1 MKKTNPD
8 ILETVI
14 LNAQDDLF
22 FEMISTGDVSIN
34 NSRVSIYDMLELL
47 DCQEKDTVIA
57 MLLRGNDEAKNFAH
71 ETLWQVFLSEFDS
84 EAIDKHLVSEGE
96 EY

>member
-8 ILETVI
+8 ILESEI

-22 FEMISTGDVSIN
+22 YEMITTGDVFIN
-34 NSRVSIYDMLELL
+34 RIRVSIYDMLELM
-47 DCQEKDTVIA
+47 DCQEKDTIIA
-57 MLLRGNDEAKNFAH
+57 MLLRGNEETKNFSH
-71 ETLWQVFLSEFDS
+71 ETLWGIFISEFDS
-84 EAIDKHLVSEGE
+84 EAIDKHLINEGE

>member
-8 ILETVI
+8 ILESEI

-22 FEMISTGDVSIN
+22 YEMITTGDVFIN
-34 NSRVSIYDMLELL
+34 RIRTSIYDMLELM
-47 DCQEKDTVIA
+47 DCQEKDTIIA
-57 MLLRGNDEAKNFAH
+57 MLLRGNEETKNFAH
-71 ETLWQVFLSEFDS
+71 ETLWGIFISEFDS
-84 EAIDKHLVSEGE
+84 EAIDKHLINEGE

>member
-22 FEMISTGDVSIN
+22 FEMISTGDVYIN

-71 ETLWQVFLSEFDS
+71 ETLWGIFISEFDS
-84 EAIDKHLVSEGE
+84 EAIDKHLISEGE
-96 EY
+96 SY